1 MNKCLTYMSSLVG
14 PDMYMIIVVGFILL
28 PIMVD
33 NILLIMIFTWGVN
46 ALSLSLF
53 GNSSNILY
61 KMDGRNKLTLSL
73 PLSRKTIYDTRM
85 YFVGALYLAGILIS
99 SIAYIP
105 HDIYVYYFCVATLL
119 LIGHTMCALCIR
131 KPYFQILS
139 GIPAFIVLIKRLM
152 YDRQDFWSFVVDEIE
167 PVIMLRV
174 CMGIICIVILVI
186 DILVWRYE
194 RRIFINGSPKGN
206 VIRKEKRRTNEKYY
220 GIEKKKIIIRTII
233 ALVIFGAPISASLS
247 KDFML
252 RAAVFL
258 VSPQSALT
266 MEYEYYK
273 NLSDSDN
280 AKLYIITKNIPIE
293 KETQGQLYTW
303 VVYNYG
309 PFHFAKYYGEG

>member
-1 MNKCLTYMSSLVG
+1 MKKCLKYMSEYWHWEYYIALVSAF
-14 PDMYMIIVVGFILL
+14 VFL
-28 PIMVD
+28 PIPRGNIFMIMVLTYV
-33 NILLIMIFTWGVN
+33 IN
-46 ALSLSLF
+46 AMSLSMF
-53 GNSSNILY
+53 GMDSGIIY
-61 KMDGRNKLTLSL
+61 RRDGRDKLTLSL
-73 PLSRKTIYDTRM
+73 PMSRETIYDTRM
-85 YFVGALYLAGILIS
+85 YILSALYLVCILLS
-99 SIAYIP
+99 LIAYIP
-105 HDIYVYYFCVATLL
+105 KRMYVSYLCAVSLFLF
-119 LIGHTMCALCIR
+119 GHIMCGLCIR
-131 KPYFQILS
+131 KPHCHILS

-194 RRIFINGSPKGN
+194 RRIFINGSSKGN

-252 RAAVFL
+252 RAAVFP

-273 NLSDSDN
+273 DLPDRDN
-280 AKLYIITKNIPIE
+280 AKLYIITKNIPVE